1 MATVS
6 SCQGL
11 QIQQER
17 QRMQLYGKADHWR
30 VVWSS
35 CAVASS
41 DILMVHLVIYSHSP
55 SSPLSRHRH
64 RPTRHNAAASR
75 YLQARHAYN
84 FSFDPLSCPLQRPAG
99 TKSHECATNSRR
111 GSRDGR
117 DSGISNTCPPFFGI
131 CPYHGSLELCRIWTR
146 TALPVKLSSNS
157 LNYFSMSITEI
168 TLFYVV
174 LALSSRF
181 LRDKDGWCM
190 LAFWRSKGTAN
201 GTPYSVWAVI
211 P

>member
-84 FSFDPLSCPLQRPAG
+84 FSFDPLVLSTAKACRYQFTRVCYKLAPRE
-99 TKSHECATNSRR
+99 S
-111 GSRDGR
+111 GR
-117 DSGISNTCPPFFGI
+117 TGFGNFQYLSPFLWNL
-131 CPYHGSLELCRIWTR
+131 SLPRLTG
-146 TALPVKLSSNS
+146 
-157 LNYFSMSITEI
+157 
-168 TLFYVV
+168 
-174 LALSSRF
+174 ALSNMNE
-181 LRDKDGWCM
+181 DGP
-190 LAFWRSKGTAN
+190 AR
-201 GTPYSVWAVI
+201 
-211 P
+211 